1 MDACCSFSSTL
12 ILQCLLLTQPQQP
25 LTNHFNKKML
35 SLRVGPSTSFHS
47 RRFHTGALER
57 RWRLGRDCFLSF
69 SHRKGTGLGVRSVN
83 SEMAP
88 FTAAEEETLPEGL
101 QPELMPKHVAVIM
114 DGNGRWAK
122 NKGLQPWD
130 GHRAGVEA
138 LREIVELCGKWGI
151 QVLTV
156 FAFSTDNWIR
166 PKIEIDFLLNLFERT
181 LKSELQTL
189 AKNNV
194 RISIIGDSSKLP
206 KSLLKVINEVEQVTK
221 NNTRLQLIVAV
232 GYSGKYDVLQACRG
246 IAQRVKDGEIEV
258 EEIDERLIEQELETN
273 CTEFPYPDLL
283 IRTSGEL
290 RVSNFLLWQ
299 LAYTELFFAQELWP
313 DFGRSGLIEAL
324 MSFQQR
330 QRRFGGRK
338 S

>member
-1 MDACCSFSSTL
+1 MEV
-12 ILQCLLLTQPQQP
+12 
-25 LTNHFNKKML
+25 TNHKALGKLQLIIML
-35 SLRVGPSTSFHS
+35 SLRVPTPTSFDL
-47 RRFHTGALER
+47 RRFHAGDLGR
-57 RWRLGRDCFLSF
+57 RWRLSRDCLF
-69 SHRKGTGLGVRSVN
+69 SYSSNFVDRGIKFGVRSSKSDLVGFN
-83 SEMAP
+83 
-88 FTAAEEETLPEGL
+88 AAEEETLPEGL
-101 QPELMPKHVAVIM
+101 QPELMPNHVAIIM

-156 FAFSTDNWIR
+156 FAFSSDNWIR
-166 PKIEIDFLLNLFERT
+166 PRIEIDFLLSLFERT
-181 LKSELQTL
+181 LKSELETL

-206 KSLLKVINEVEQVTK
+206 KSLLKVINEVEEATK
-221 NNTRLQLIVAV
+221 SNTRLQLIVAV

-313 DFGRSGLIEAL
+313 DFGRSGFIEAL

>member
-1 MDACCSFSSTL
+1 LFS
-12 ILQCLLLTQPQQP
+12 
-25 LTNHFNKKML
+25 
-35 SLRVGPSTSFHS
+35 
-47 RRFHTGALER
+47 
-57 RWRLGRDCFLSF
+57 
-69 SHRKGTGLGVRSVN
+69 
-83 SEMAP
+83 
-88 FTAAEEETLPEGL
+88 
-101 QPELMPKHVAVIM
+101 
-114 DGNGRWAK
+114 
-122 NKGLQPWD
+122 
-130 GHRAGVEA
+130 
-138 LREIVELCGKWGI
+138 
-151 QVLTV
+151 
-156 FAFSTDNWIR
+156 
-166 PKIEIDFLLNLFERT
+166 LFERS
-181 LKSELQTL
+181 LKTEFQNL

-206 KSLLKVINEVEQVTK
+206 KSLLRVINEVEEVTK

-246 IAQRVKDGEIEV
+246 IARRVKDGEIEV
-258 EEIDERLIEQELETN
+258 EEIDERLIEEELETN

-313 DFGRSGLIEAL
+313 DFGRSGFIEAL

>member
-1 MDACCSFSSTL
+1 PAFIHL
-12 ILQCLLLTQPQQP
+12 HCLLITQPQEA
-25 LTNHFNKKML
+25 LTILFHKML
-35 SLRVGPSTSFHS
+35 SLRAPPTSFNC
-47 RRFHTGALER
+47 RRFHAGALER

-69 SHRKGTGLGVRSVN
+69 SHLRGIGLGVRSAK

-88 FTAAEEETLPEGL
+88 FTAAEEENLPEGL

-181 LKSELQTL
+181 LKSELETL
-189 AKNNV
+189 ANV
-194 RISIIGDSSKLP
+194 GTMFFFFFFKKKSKTLVFFKFP
-206 KSLLKVINEVEQVTK
+206 CLILKRHV
-221 NNTRLQLIVAV
+221 LQLIVAV

-313 DFGRSGLIEAL
+313 DFGRSGFIEAL

>member
-1 MDACCSFSSTL
+1 
-12 ILQCLLLTQPQQP
+12 
-25 LTNHFNKKML
+25 ML
-35 SLRVGPSTSFHS
+35 SLRVPTPTSFHL
-47 RRFHTGALER
+47 RRLHPRDIER
-57 RWRLGRDCFLSF
+57 RDCFISYSPSF
-69 SHRKGTGLGVRSVN
+69 VNRGVRLGIRSSSSGV
-83 SEMAP
+83 A
-88 FTAAEEETLPEGL
+88 FTPAEEEETLPEEL
-101 QPELMPKHVAVIM
+101 QPELMPKHVAIIM

-122 NKGLQPWD
+122 NQGLQPWD

-138 LREIVELCGKWGI
+138 LKEIVELSGKWGI

-166 PKIEIDFLLNLFERT
+166 PRIEIDFLFSLFERS
-181 LKSELQTL
+181 LKTEFQKL

-206 KSLLKVINEVEQVTK
+206 KSLLRLINEVEEVTK
-221 NNTRLQLIVAV
+221 HNTRLQLIVAV

-246 IAQRVKDGEIEV
+246 IAQRVKDGEIDV
-258 EEIDERLIEQELETN
+258 DEIDERLIEQELETN
-273 CTEFPYPDLL
+273 CTDFPYPDLL

-313 DFGRSGLIEAL
+313 DFGRSGYIEAL

>member
-1 MDACCSFSSTL
+1 
-12 ILQCLLLTQPQQP
+12 
-25 LTNHFNKKML
+25 
-35 SLRVGPSTSFHS
+35 
-47 RRFHTGALER
+47 
-57 RWRLGRDCFLSF
+57 
-69 SHRKGTGLGVRSVN
+69 
-83 SEMAP
+83 
-88 FTAAEEETLPEGL
+88 
-101 QPELMPKHVAVIM
+101 MPKHVAVEM
-114 DGNGRWAK
+114 AGNGRWTK
-122 NKGLQPWD
+122 NQGLQPWD

-138 LREIVELCGKWGI
+138 LRALW
-151 QVLTV
+151 
-156 FAFSTDNWIR
+156 
-166 PKIEIDFLLNLFERT
+166 
-181 LKSELQTL
+181 
-189 AKNNV
+189 NNV

-206 KSLLKVINEVEQVTK
+206 KSPLKVINEVEEVTK

-246 IAQRVKDGEIEV
+246 IAQRVKDGEIDV
-258 EEIDERLIEQELETN
+258 EEIDEGPIEQELETN
-273 CTEFPYPDLL
+273 VTEFPYPDLL

-313 DFGRSGLIEAL
+313 DFGRNGFVEAL

>member
-1 MDACCSFSSTL
+1 
-12 ILQCLLLTQPQQP
+12 
-25 LTNHFNKKML
+25 ML
-35 SLRVGPSTSFHS
+35 SLRAPPTSFNC
-47 RRFHTGALER
+47 RRFHAGALER

-69 SHRKGTGLGVRSVN
+69 SHLRGIGLGVRSAK

-88 FTAAEEETLPEGL
+88 FTAAEKETLPEGL

-181 LKSELQTL
+181 LKSELETL
-189 AKNNV
+189 AK
-194 RISIIGDSSKLP
+194 
-206 KSLLKVINEVEQVTK
+206 
-221 NNTRLQLIVAV
+221 
-232 GYSGKYDVLQACRG
+232 
-246 IAQRVKDGEIEV
+246 
-258 EEIDERLIEQELETN
+258 
-273 CTEFPYPDLL
+273 
-283 IRTSGEL
+283 TSGEL

-313 DFGRSGLIEAL
+313 DFGRSGFIEAL

>member
-1 MDACCSFSSTL
+1 MTSFSFPH
-12 ILQCLLLTQPQQP
+12 Q
-25 LTNHFNKKML
+25 NHL
-35 SLRVGPSTSFHS
+35 
-47 RRFHTGALER
+47 
-57 RWRLGRDCFLSF
+57 WRLFHLPRFYTPTLS
-69 SHRKGTGLGVRSVN
+69 SHYTTTRSLDYPIPQDVIPSGIGLGVRSAK

-88 FTAAEEETLPEGL
+88 FTAAEEENLPEGL

-114 DGNGRWAK
+114 DRNGRWAK

-181 LKSELQTL
+181 LKSELETL

-206 KSLLKVINEVEQVTK
+206 KSLLKVINEVEEVTK

-313 DFGRSGLIEAL
+313 DFGRSGFIEAL